1 MHMDV
6 SPNQSGSIFCPSL
19 QQLPSTKHTLL
30 SDSSRSRSQTPHTAK
45 SCCTCIRAC
54 GRKRTSHVQAAG
66 AVHCADPTSETAWHP
81 GKPSRS
87 SGRVSPST
95 RRLAVTRPFLRFAAE
110 RPRVSNRLCLQCG
123 TGHLAERFADAVPCD
138 GANRSTTQGREEPSS
153 PTRSYFAVSAD
164 GLHRADRIPVT
175 VNVCK
180 RRGEHL

>member
-6 SPNQSGSIFCPSL
+6 SPNQSGSIFAQACNNFL
-19 QQLPSTKHTLL
+19 QPSTHFFRTLL
-30 SDSSRSRSQTPHTAK
+30 GPGHKHHTQQNLAVPVFV
-45 SCCTCIRAC
+45 RA
-54 GRKRTSHVQAAG
+54 GGKRTSHVQAAG